1 MALEDKTSSSLFI
14 QPHAEKHKDYV
25 WEIRDKS
32 EVIKIGVSG
41 QKLNRFQLKLQE
53 VVLSYLSRSLESVAE
68 ISLPQNGKGKKI
80 SELSYNEMLGCILD
94 GFLHIDI
101 DRMLMKKFSELGTF
115 IQALYN
121 EGYKKHGNQT
131 SSGGSHQAV
140 CPISVFH
147 VAQKI
152 CNNISSLTLVSDRR

>member
-1 MALEDKTSSSLFI
+1 MALEDKTSLSLFI
-14 QPHAEKHKDYV
+14 KPHAEKHKDYK
-25 WEIRDKS
+25 WDIRNKS
-32 EVIKIGVSG
+32 EVINIAVSG

-53 VVLSYLSRSLESVAE
+53 VVLSYLSRSLESAAE
-68 ISLPQNGKGKKI
+68 ISLPRNGKGKKI
-80 SELSYNEMLGCILD
+80 RELNYNEMLARILD
-94 GFLHIDI
+94 GFHIDI
-101 DRMLMKKFSELGTF
+101 DGELMKEISELSTF
-115 IQALYN
+115 IQELYN

-152 CNNISSLTLVSDRR
+152 CNNISSLTLVSNIQ